1 MQLSEDKEGLI
12 ASLGDQADSAKTVLM
27 VFSSSNAIIQ
37 IAMSSS
43 LAVLWG
49 LINSLQI
56 VVHFPPLVVQY
67 PENADLVTEMLYQL
81 SSLNLI
87 PEEFTDYVLEM
98 VMGSDA
104 SGDDEDENTDGE
116 AS

>member
-1 MQLSEDKEGLI
+1 
-12 ASLGDQADSAKTVLM
+12 
-27 VFSSSNAIIQ
+27 
-37 IAMSSS
+37 
-43 LAVLWG
+43 
-49 LINSLQI
+49 
-56 VVHFPPLVVQY
+56 
-67 PENADLVTEMLYQL
+67 MLYQL